1 MEMQTNTSPLNAWR
15 NKAAICLHEKLLRLE
30 EEEWD
35 REPVER
41 LKTQT
46 TFITAVQ
53 QVKKQTMGKLDL
65 KDRMELPKPDMRVL
79 LYWTYNMNLRW
90 RE

>member
-1 MEMQTNTSPLNAWR
+1 MTARR
-15 NKAAICLHEKLLRLE
+15 NKAAICLHEKFLRLE

-41 LKTQT
+41 LKKQT

-53 QVKKQTMGKLDL
+53 HVKKQI
-65 KDRMELPKPDMRVL
+65 P
-79 LYWTYNMNLRW
+79 
-90 RE
+90 